1 MTTIFDPSLSNTPRE
16 RKVSTPGT
24 APFAKDLLEK
34 GQALTS
40 APMPAYTGK
49 LTTGPSDLQH
59 KAWQGIANLTVPTNI
74 TAAGNEMG
82 NIADQFKGKTYTPGQ
97 ITGSDFDTAAAQKY
111 MNPYI
116 EAALNPQL
124 EALRKAAKLA
134 ENDQLGK
141 LAVSGALGGTKEAQ
155 LQALNRENLFKQQQ
169 GILGTG
175 YASAYDKAA
184 SQFNT
189 DQSRNI
195 DVQKENEKNA
205 QFAAKYGMDALDAAL
220 KAQQARAQVGGQEAQ
235 YGLANLQALA
245 TAGGT
250 KQGLEQAAANADYN
264 EYLRQLKYPQEMLKL
279 QRDLISGAGLGSEE
293 STYGQKASTMDSITG
308 AFKAGVSI
316 NDMVKQ
322 LTGSGIPFDKAFN
335 YVKSA
340 FGSAKDS
347 FTPEQIRNA
356 ESDLSRIESGYGGNP
371 VSNDQMM
378 EDLRKGF
385 GISDVYV
392 PGVDYVS
399 GYDPSVD

>member
-16 RKVSTPGT
+16 RKVSTLGT

-49 LTTGPSDLQH
+49 LTTGPSNLQNQ
-59 KAWQGIANLTVPTNI
+59 AWQGIANLTVPTNI

-134 ENDQLGK
+134 ENEQLGK

-175 YASAYDKAA
+175 YASAYDKAM

-189 DQSRNI
+189 DQLRNI
-195 DVQKENEKNA
+195 DVQKANEANA

-220 KAQQARAQVGGQEAQ
+220 KAQQARAQAGGQEAQ
-235 YGLANLQALA
+235 YGLANLQALS
-245 TAGGT
+245 TAGAT
-250 KQGLEQAAANADYN
+250 KQGLEQAALNADYN

-279 QRDLISGAGLGSEE
+279 QKDLISGTGLGSEE
-293 STYGQKASTMDSITG
+293 TIYGQKPSTMDQIVGG
-308 AFKAGVSI
+308 AKGASKLIEELGGSKNIMEGLKKMGVPVDDAIRYLKNLMPNTNQIGDSQI
-316 NDMVKQ
+316 
-322 LTGSGIPFDKAFN
+322 
-335 YVKSA
+335 
-340 FGSAKDS
+340 KDYYEKWG
-347 FTPEQIRNA
+347 TPEST
-356 ESDLSRIESGYGGNP
+356 EDYLSKFTDNNVEIDPYLKGVFDSGYGDNF
-371 VSNDQMM
+371 S
-378 EDLRKGF
+378 F
-385 GISDVYV
+385 A
-392 PGVDYVS
+392 
-399 GYDPSVD
+399 